1 MLNKII
7 NEYFIPNILS
17 FSKSS
22 APNVASRA
30 APANALAVW
39 RTEAVEEILFMIG
52 RHVKINEPTIKINV
66 SNN

>member
-22 APNVASRA
+22 APDVASRP
-30 APANALAVW
+30 APANAE
-39 RTEAVEEILFMIG
+39 TEAVEEILFMIG